1 MKSLVDGDLASNN
14 GGWQWSASSGMDPKP
29 MRIFNPFR
37 QASKF
42 DENASYIRKWIPE
55 LSHVSTADLL
65 SGEIIS
71 SERKCYPKPIINH
84 KNQTSI
90 FKELYSNIK

>member
-1 MKSLVDGDLASNN
+1 
-14 GGWQWSASSGMDPKP
+14 

-42 DENASYIRKWIPE
+42 DQDGNYIRNWIPE
-55 LSHVSTADLL
+55 LSHISTPNLL
-65 SGEIIS
+65 SGEIILAES
-71 SERKCYPKPIINH
+71 NGYPKPIINH

>member
-1 MKSLVDGDLASNN
+1 MRNLVDGDLASNN

-42 DENASYIRKWIPE
+42 DENANYIREWIPE
-55 LSHVSTADLL
+55 LSHISTTNLL
-65 SGEIIS
+65 SGDIS
-71 SERKCYPKPIINH
+71 LSERNGYPKPIINH
-84 KNQTSI
+84 KIQTSI
-90 FKELYSNIK
+90 FKSLYLDIN